1 MEFEILEK
9 DKNSEIMRLSKQ
21 IQQKDSMYEREWGVK
36 VKRLEQQLRMRENR
50 YTLLL
55 DQFEQMKKNGSYDQV
70 NKSDVREKQDE
81 MSEMKK
87 ILRQALSSS
96 AGNTQSFEFKE
107 LLAKMEDLKE

>member
-1 MEFEILEK
+1 
-9 DKNSEIMRLSKQ
+9 
-21 IQQKDSMYEREWGVK
+21 
-36 VKRLEQQLRMRENR
+36 MRENR

-87 ILRQALSSS
+87 ILR
-96 AGNTQSFEFKE
+96 
-107 LLAKMEDLKE
+107 